1 MTFMRKFISLKT
13 EIPGP
18 KSKEIAKKREK
29 YVVKPMEGSLSP
41 GYIDYG
47 EGALVTDVD
56 GNRFIDLTGGWG
68 CLAVGYTHPD
78 IVNVVKKQVEKFT
91 HTDFTAIPY
100 ESFVT
105 LSEKLSQLAPGNSPK
120 NVALFNC
127 GAEAIENA
135 VKMARGFTG
144 RPGIIVFENSFHGRT
159 LLTLTMTHKAMPYKY
174 KFGPFAPEVYRLPF
188 PTPYHPSIEIENF
201 ERIMNNMVNPETVA
215 AVVIEPIQ
223 GEGGFNVP
231 VDGFLEHIRQLCS
244 KYGMMM
250 ITDEIQ
256 CGIGRTGKYF
266 AIEHWGIEPDIICLA
281 KSLASGLPLSAVI
294 ARKEITDTLPGG
306 SIGGTYVGNPLACQ
320 AGLEVIRIIE
330 KENLLDR
337 AVEIGRQFKQR
348 FLTMKKKYTIIGDV
362 RGLGAM
368 AAMELVKNKE
378 NKEPATAET
387 GKIVQYCVQNGVFVP
402 TAGINK
408 NILRMLVSLVITD
421 EQLEEALDVI
431 EEAIDKVEQGE
442 LG

>member
-1 MTFMRKFISLKT
+1 MRKFISLKT
-13 EIPGP
+13 EVPGP
-18 KSKEIAKKREK
+18 KSQEIAKKREK
-29 YVVKPMEGSLSP
+29 YVAKPMGGSLSP
-41 GYIDYG
+41 GYIDHG

-56 GNRFIDLTGGWG
+56 GNRYIDLTGGWG
-68 CLAVGYTHPD
+68 CLAVGHSHPS
-78 IVNVVKKQVEKFT
+78 VVSAVKKQLEKFT

-100 ESFVT
+100 DSFVT

-135 VKMARGFTG
+135 VKIARAFTR
-144 RPGIIVFENSFHGRT
+144 RPGVIVFENSFHGRT
-159 LLTLTMTHKAMPYKY
+159 LLTMTMTHKAMPYKY

-188 PTPYHPSIEIENF
+188 PTPYHPSIEIKNF
-201 ERIMNNMVNPETVA
+201 ERMMTNMVNPETIA

-231 VDGFLEHIRQLCS
+231 VDGFLEHIRELCS
-244 KYGMMM
+244 KYGIMM

-256 CGIGRTGKYF
+256 SGIGRTGKFF
-266 AIEHWGIEPDIICLA
+266 AIENWNIEPDMTCLA

-294 ARKEITDTLPGG
+294 ARKEITDSLPGG

-320 AGLEVIRIIE
+320 AAIEVINIIE
-330 KENLLDR
+330 KENLLER
-337 AVEIGRQFKQR
+337 AIMIGERLKKR
-348 FLTMKKKYTIIGDV
+348 FLAMKEKYPLIGDV
-362 RGLGAM
+362 RGIGAM
-368 AAMELVKNKE
+368 TAIELVRDRE
-378 NKEPATAET
+378 TKEPATEET

-402 TAGINK
+402 SAGINK
-408 NILRMLVSLVITD
+408 NLLRMLVTLVISD

-431 EEAIDKVEQGE
+431 EEAIARV
-442 LG
+442 

>member
-78 IVNVVKKQVEKFT
+78 IVNVVKKQLEKFT

>member
-29 YVVKPMEGSLSP
+29 YVAKPMGGSLSP

-68 CLAVGYTHPD
+68 CLAVGHAHPD
-78 IVNVVKKQVEKFT
+78 IVDVIKKQVENFT

-100 ESFVT
+100 ESFVA

-231 VDGFLEHIRQLCS
+231 VDGFLEHIRELCS

-256 CGIGRTGKYF
+256 CGIGRTGKFF
-266 AIEHWGIEPDIICLA
+266 AIEHWDIEPDIICLA

-337 AVEIGRQFKQR
+337 AVEIGEQLKQR

-378 NKEPATAET
+378 NKEPATEET

-431 EEAIDKVEQGE
+431 EEAIDKVEQGK